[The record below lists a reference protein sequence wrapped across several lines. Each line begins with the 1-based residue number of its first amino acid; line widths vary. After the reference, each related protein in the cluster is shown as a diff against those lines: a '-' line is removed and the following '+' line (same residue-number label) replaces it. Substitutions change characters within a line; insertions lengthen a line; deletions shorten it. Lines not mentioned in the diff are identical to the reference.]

1 GRRGRQMPNRE
12 KIADLKKALM
22 DADAGA
28 SAAMQHAR
36 QHNDDDV
43 IYFFPRLDG
52 AEMSSRWDMQD
63 APPDILITNYSM
75 LSIMLMREADQNI
88 FDKTK
93 EWLTREDSVFHLI
106 VDELHLYRGT
116 AGTEVAYLLRL
127 LLNRLGLTPNSHKLR
142 ILASSA
148 SLEPRDD
155 KSRIFLSDFFG
166 CDWSA
171 DQIITGSQQHLQP
184 QVNAPPLPRL
194 PFIKLAEA
202 RRDENESIA
211 KEAYS

>member
-52 AEMSSRWDMQD
+52 AEMRSRWDMQD
-63 APPDILITNYSM
+63 APPDILITNFSM
-75 LSIMLMREADQNI
+75 LSIMLMRDADAGI
-88 FDKTK
+88 FQRTRD
-93 EWLTREDSVFHLI
+93 WLRADDSVFHLV

-127 LLNRLGLTPNSHKLR
+127 LL
-142 ILASSA
+142 
-148 SLEPRDD
+148 D
-155 KSRIFLSDFFG
+155 
-166 CDWSA
+166 
-171 DQIITGSQQHLQP
+171 
-184 QVNAPPLPRL
+184 
-194 PFIKLAEA
+194 
-202 RRDENESIA
+202 
-211 KEAYS
+211 